1 MFYGKKLH
9 NNWLCLKNLG
19 DKMGFRFRKS
29 IKIAP
34 GLKLNLGKRGASI
47 SVGGQGGRL
56 TFGNS
61 GVRATVG
68 IPGTG
73 ISYTEKIGGTSKS
86 SAIQRS
92 NSSSALSVP
101 QSINASLNV
110 LDDGSV
116 EFLDNNGNPLPPKIT
131 KLALEQ
137 NKDKIH
143 KFLESEAER
152 WNKGIDEIL
161 NIHLKTPSPKRQ
173 IVFIPKLFDTSKPES
188 PSQKQVGFLDKF
200 IKSRQEAI
208 HRENEMLQQKYER
221 ELEKWEK
228 ARQEHE
234 QSENKRKWLFEM
246 GRYSDTEKMQEF
258 LEYIFAEIE
267 FPRETLLSF
276 QVEADGKSV
285 MIDVDLP
292 EIEDL
297 PTELASIAA
306 NGIKLNIKNC
316 SESQLRKNYMNH
328 IHGVAFRIIG
338 QTFVSLPTIEKV
350 VCSGYSQRPDKAS
363 GQINDEYLFSVRVK
377 REEWE
382 KINFENLEEIDLPA
396 SLGSFDIRRK
406 MTKTGGFTAII
417 PFDSVN

>member
-1 MFYGKKLH
+1 
-9 NNWLCLKNLG
+9 
-19 DKMGFRFRKS
+19 MGFRFRKS

-47 SVGGQGGRL
+47 SVGGRGGSL
-56 TFGNS
+56 TFGSS

-86 SAIQRS
+86 SAIK
-92 NSSSALSVP
+92 NSPAVSTIP
-101 QSINASLNV
+101 QSINASLKV
-110 LDDGSV
+110 SDDGNV
-116 EFLDNNGNPLPPKIT
+116 EFLDNNGNPLPPKIK

-137 NKDKIH
+137 NGEKIRV
-143 KFLESEAER
+143 FLESEAER

-173 IVFIPKLFDTSKPES
+173 IVFIPKPFDTNKPVS
-188 PSQKQVGFLDKF
+188 PTQKQVGFLDKF

-208 HRENEMLQQKYER
+208 QRENEIVQQKYER

-234 QSENKRKWLFEM
+234 QSENKRKCLIEM
-246 GRYSDTEKMQEF
+246 GRYSDTEKMQEL
-258 LEYIFAEIE
+258 LEHIFAEIE
-267 FPRETLLSF
+267 FPRETLFSF
-276 QVEADGKSV
+276 QVEPDGKGA

-297 PTELASIAA
+297 PTEQASIAA
-306 NGIKLNIKNC
+306 NGMKLNIKKC

-328 IHGVAFRIIG
+328 IHGIGFRVIG
-338 QTFVSLPTIEKV
+338 QTFISLPTIEKV
-350 VCSGYSQRPDKAS
+350 VCSGYSQRFDKAS
-363 GQINDEYLFSVRVK
+363 GQVNDEYLFSVRVK

-382 KINFENLEEIDLPA
+382 QINFGNLKEIDLSA
-396 SLGSFDIRRK
+396 CLGSFDIRRK
-406 MTKTGGFTAII
+406 MTKTGVFTAII